1 MKDYLKNIGNSIS
14 RVIYHLIP
22 HEFRKR
28 KVNEYSAM
36 DMYFIE
42 EKEKCYNHFKK
53 YFKNSMLLRVPILRN
68 YAIKEAIK
76 NETKEDDYT
85 YLEFGVYKGDTAN
98 FFSKYVNKL
107 YAFDSFEGLRED
119 WVGSQSPA
127 GTFNLDKKIPKLN
140 TNVTPIVGWVQDTL
154 DNFLE
159 EKKPKIN
166 FVHMDMDTY
175 ETSKFILTKIKPY
188 LNNDAII
195 LFDDLWWHP
204 GWEVGEYKALKEVF
218 NDDEYEFK
226 AFAIYGEQVVIK
238 LNLKNTAIK

>member
-1 MKDYLKNIGNSIS
+1 MKDYLKNISNSIS

>member
-1 MKDYLKNIGNSIS
+1 MKDYLKNISNSIS

-53 YFKNSMLLRVPILRN
+53 YFRNSMLLRVPILRN

-195 LFDDLWWHP
+195 LFDDLWWYP

>member
-1 MKDYLKNIGNSIS
+1 MKNVFKSFLYQIS
-14 RVIYHLIP
+14 KIIYHLTP

-28 KVNEYSAM
+28 RLNEYSAM
-36 DMYFIE
+36 DMYIIE
-42 EKEKCYNHFKK
+42 ERDKCFNHFKK
-53 YFKNSMLLRVPILRN
+53 YFKTSLMMVVRKLRD
-68 YAIKEAIK
+68 YAIKQAIK
-76 NETKEDDYT
+76 NDTKEKDYT

-107 YAFDSFEGLRED
+107 YVFDSFEGLRED
-119 WVGSQSPA
+119 WVGGEDPA
-127 GTFNLDKKIPKLN
+127 GTFSLDKKVPKLN
-140 TNVTPIVGWVQDTL
+140 NNVVPIVGWVQDTL
-154 DNFLE
+154 ENFLE

-204 GWEVGEYKALKEVF
+204 AWDVGEYKALKEVF
-218 NDDEYEFK
+218 SDDEYDFK
-226 AFAIYGEQVVIK
+226 AFAVYGEQAAIK
-238 LNLKNTAIK
+238 LNLKNTANK

>member
-1 MKDYLKNIGNSIS
+1 MKAYLKNIGNSIS
-14 RVIYHLIP
+14 RVIYRLIP

-53 YFKNSMLLRVPILRN
+53 YFRNSMLLRVPILRN

-195 LFDDLWWHP
+195 LFDDLWWYP
-204 GWEVGEYKALKEVF
+204 GWDVGEYKALKEVF

-226 AFAIYGEQVVIK
+226 AFAVYGEQVVIK
-238 LNLKNTAIK
+238 LNLKNIVTP

>member
-14 RVIYHLIP
+14 RVIYRLIP

-53 YFKNSMLLRVPILRN
+53 YFRNSMLLRVPILRN

>member
-226 AFAIYGEQVVIK
+226 AFAVYGEQVVIK

>member
-1 MKDYLKNIGNSIS
+1 MKNYLKNIFDAIS
-14 RVIYHLIP
+14 RIIYRLTP

-28 KVNEYSAM
+28 KLNEYSVM
-36 DMYFIE
+36 DMYLIE
-42 EKEKCYNHFKK
+42 EREKCYSHFKK
-53 YFKNSMLLRVPILRN
+53 YFKNSMLMGVPILRN
-68 YAIKEAIK
+68 YAIKQAIK

-175 ETSKFILTKIKPY
+175 ETSKFILTKTLILK
-188 LNNDAII
+188 NNDRVI
-195 LFDDLWWHP
+195 
-204 GWEVGEYKALKEVF
+204 WEK
-218 NDDEYEFK
+218 
-226 AFAIYGEQVVIK
+226 
-238 LNLKNTAIK
+238 

>member
-1 MKDYLKNIGNSIS
+1 MKNFIQNICDAIS
-14 RVIYHLIP
+14 RIIYRLTP

-28 KVNEYSAM
+28 KLNEYSVM
-36 DMYFIE
+36 DMYVLE
-42 EKEKCYNHFKK
+42 EREKCYNHFKK
-53 YFKNSMLLRVPILRN
+53 YFKNSMLMAVPTLRN
-68 YAIKEAIK
+68 YAIKQAIK

-119 WVGSQSPA
+119 WVGWQDPA
-127 GTFNLDKKIPKLN
+127 GTFNLDKKVPKLN
-140 TNVTPIVGWVQDTL
+140 TNVIPIVGWVQDTL

-195 LFDDLWWHP
+195 LFDDLWWYP
-204 GWEVGEYKALKEVF
+204 GWDVGEYKALKEVF

-226 AFAIYGEQVVIK
+226 AFAVYGEQVVIK
-238 LNLKNTAIK
+238 LNLKNIATK